1 MECHIITG
9 VMKNLSQDGDGQGH
23 CCFFLIQ
30 AEVREDD

>member
-9 VMKNLSQDGDGQGH
+9 VMKNLSQDSDGQGH
-23 CCFFLIQ
+23 FFFLIQ

>member
-9 VMKNLSQDGDGQGH
+9 VMKNLSQDSDGQGH
-23 CCFFLIQ
+23 FFFFLIQ